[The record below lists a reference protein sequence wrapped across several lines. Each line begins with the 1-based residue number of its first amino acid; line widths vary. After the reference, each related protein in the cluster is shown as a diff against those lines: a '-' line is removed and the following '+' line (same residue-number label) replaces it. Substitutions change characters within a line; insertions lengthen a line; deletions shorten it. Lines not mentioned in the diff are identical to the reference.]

1 MSRRKWKKWMV
12 GYMYLL
18 PSVIFL
24 AIFTIFPVF
33 ASFFISLTQWTL
45 INPPKFIGLENY
57 KNLFSDPTFYWTLW
71 HTVYYTLGSVPLSII
86 LSLLLAIAMNQR
98 IKGIT
103 IFRSMYFLPVI
114 STWVAVAIVW
124 RWIYNPLFGL
134 LSAFLG
140 IFGISPKNWLG
151 DTRLAMPS
159 VIITS
164 VWKGLGYNMI
174 LFLAGFQNI
183 SESYYEAAKIDGAS
197 RWAQFRYITI
207 PLISPTTFFVLITS
221 VISSFQVFGPI
232 YTMTN
237 GGPVGSTEV
246 LIFYLFQNGFRWY
259 KMGYASSIAWVL
271 FLIIFIFTLIQY
283 FSSKRWVHYGA

>member
-124 RWIYNPLFGL
+124 RWIYNPQFGL